1 MLHSCQLAVSNLE
14 TVTYDSVSENKTSI
28 GVVMASKRRAVPGQP
43 VRGSTTGRPLMAAMD
58 LLGKRWTLRIL
69 WELRDGPLGAR
80 ELQSKCDAMS
90 SSVLYERIRE
100 LSDAGLVVQDGNDAY
115 ELTKLGRS
123 LNNALG
129 PLDSWAKQW
138 AKVAHREV

>member
-1 MLHSCQLAVSNLE
+1 
-14 TVTYDSVSENKTSI
+14 
-28 GVVMASKRRAVPGQP
+28 MASKRSVVPGHA

-69 WELRDGPLGAR
+69 WELRDGPIGAR
-80 ELQSKCDAMS
+80 ELQSKCDEMS
-90 SSVLYERIRE
+90 SSVLYERLRE
-100 LSDAGLVVQDGNDAY
+100 LSEAGLVVQDANEAY

-138 AKVAHREV
+138 AKTVGTDER